1 VNYTILLIKHIT
13 TKTTTIRKFTLI
25 ITIKKKHM
33 KKTTLYLMMT
43 VLSLNFI
50 PNSIIAA
57 EKNPNAIALNSKE
70 VPAEVQIQLNRLEE
84 IKALDKSNLNSIEK
98 KALRKEVRTIKASLK
113 ASNNGVYLS
122 VGAII
127 IIILLLI
134 LLL

>member
-1 VNYTILLIKHIT
+1 
-13 TKTTTIRKFTLI
+13 
-25 ITIKKKHM
+25 M
-33 KKTTLYLMMT
+33 KKTTLYLMIT
-43 VLSLNFI
+43 VLSLSFI

-57 EKNPNAIALNSKE
+57 EKNPNAIALSSKE

-84 IKALDKSNLNSIEK
+84 IKAMDKSNMNSIEK

-134 LLL
+134 ILL